1 MSNIVSEKT
10 DLHISGLVLVLFMLF
25 CVVGC
30 VYIVNSPERPLPLGP
45 IVTPICKPIVTP
57 TLPAMPAP
65 PVLTER
71 ELHDKSLS
79 DDALVNNIKELR
91 EWGRGVTTQYQAAV
105 QEQLASCK

>member
-30 VYIVNSPERPLPLGP
+30 VYIVNGPVRVPVVDSGTAPL
-45 IVTPICKPIVTP
+45 CKPIVTP

>member
-1 MSNIVSEKT
+1 MSSIVTEKA
-10 DLHISGLVLVLFMLF
+10 DRYKVGLMMAMFIAF

-30 VYIVNSPERPLPLGP
+30 VYIVNSPERPIPMEP
-45 IVTPICKPIVTP
+45 IIVPVCKPIITP

-71 ELHDKSLS
+71 ELRDKSLS

-91 EWGRGVTTQYQAAV
+91 EWGRGVTTQYQVAV

>member
-1 MSNIVSEKT
+1 MSNIVTEKV
-10 DLHISGLVLVLFMLF
+10 DRYIVGLMMAMFIAF

-30 VYIVNSPERPLPLGP
+30 VYIVNGPVRVPAIDTVTTPL
-45 IVTPICKPIVTP
+45 CKPIVTP
-57 TLPAMPAP
+57 ALPAMPAP

-71 ELHDKSLS
+71 ELHNKSLS

-91 EWGRGVTTQYQAAV
+91 AWGRSVTTQYQVAV